1 MSTMKLTA
9 VKSWKITK
17 LVWNTIIKYSDVFIV
32 LPVTT
37 ILFFNCYWL
46 IRIADSNANVLDLG
60 NLSILLFNFLVLM
73 IIFVS
78 SSFIYTSYFG
88 DAFPSKTWEKDLK
101 NPLAAKLIS
110 AGLWI
115 TTLLISYFVLV
126 RNL

>member
-1 MSTMKLTA
+1 MKLTA

-73 IIFVS
+73 VIFVS

>member
-1 MSTMKLTA
+1 MKLTA

-60 NLSILLFNFLVLM
+60 NLSILLFNFLVL
-73 IIFVS
+73 IVIFVS

>member
-1 MSTMKLTA
+1 MKLTA

-17 LVWNTIIKYSDVFIV
+17 LVWNTIIKYSDVFLV
-32 LPVTT
+32 LPVT
-37 ILFFNCYWL
+37 IVLFFNCYWL
-46 IRIADSNANVLDLG
+46 IRKADPNANVLDLG

-73 IIFVS
+73 VIFVS

-101 NPLAAKLIS
+101 NPLAAKLITT
-110 AGLWI
+110 GLWI
-115 TTLLISYFVLV
+115 STLLISYLVLI

>member
-1 MSTMKLTA
+1 MKLTA